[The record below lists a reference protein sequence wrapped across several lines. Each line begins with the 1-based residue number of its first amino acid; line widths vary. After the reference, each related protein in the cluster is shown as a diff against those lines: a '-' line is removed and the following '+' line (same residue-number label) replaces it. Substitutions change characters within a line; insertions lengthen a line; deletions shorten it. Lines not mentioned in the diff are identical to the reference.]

1 MIIFFDSFL
10 EKHKTYHIKDE
21 QLLKDGFKKFL
32 KADACHFPNCR
43 FSLVCNHIHCVRENC
58 NYVLHSSGQLLSHK
72 RKHERLD
79 SEEAYR
85 RFKQAQKAAIAAGNS
100 EGSSPLL
107 SEQLLKSLG
116 GNSQSGSGGVSISPE
131 ITLTVPFSE
140 TSNSSVEK
148 EMSAGFMQQQ
158 QELLKAQKV
167 LSTFKPI
174 QKPSSVPEH
183 VENLEDGI
191 PKSVIQNTSFFDRA
205 TSVEEVENTIRQYFS
220 DYCTKQVG
228 SDKCLPST
236 SGGEQ
241 NEPLNLKNDDTGP
254 KRIECFMT
262 GLDPHFHCLITGC
275 EAVLPKSLNDISEH
289 IKMHELSRIG
299 SEAVSG
305 TASNLQQITS
315 IEGFFNRKRGRPPK
329 NRVVEVYN
337 NSQLP
342 PQAIFT
348 SFKLEKSEGKVN
360 GNNNNNVPE
369 PTVTLIKANPPAFD
383 KVRIVQ
389 PSEKCSDSSCI
400 YDQMLH
406 FHCNFSKSCHFMT
419 NYSNSME
426 LHLEDLHSN
435 IKILDGFSYYDRNY
449 DCRYS
454 SCVHNKINSHFH
466 CSKCDYSF
474 LNPSEMDSHIC
485 RLVVKKEVIENNRH
499 SMESMDDDDRK
510 QVVRAAGTYFPEN
523 SDPESLTPSK
533 DGNFTCDKPFCKLK
547 RKQHYHC
554 DLCNQAFTDAAKLDV
569 HYLRHQSTKLGDF
582 MDAERKR
589 LEENSVELLPIPK
602 PGSSS
607 DASPDKPQD
616 LSKPSNQTLPSFPMP
631 PEFPPD
637 FSLQSFHLA
646 QLALQYPFYYQ
657 NPFIASQFP
666 GLPMPPPLDQPST
679 SMKTA
684 STVPQLIPTHFGFPN
699 PLELSK
705 VPPELLGPMAEL
717 QMKNMMKRK
726 SETEQAY
733 ELTNRIKLMKTAG
746 GAVKPGNVKMFKD
759 EPIPTGYLKFR
770 FNEDCNFPN
779 CGYRNH
785 QSHFHCCRQDCFY
798 SFCDKT
804 RFVQHTARHER
815 LDKLMGDDFKQY
827 RANMRC
833 GHNDCAY
840 NKNLGPNNKS
850 SHFHCLKCDFIC
862 SDTNKVVAHR
872 RQHSKMEY
880 INAAGFKKMANNEKC
895 DYGDEEECPYSM
907 KQTHYHCL
915 HCEKIFIS
923 RAQLGSH
930 RHSES
935 N

>member
-1 MIIFFDSFL
+1 M
-10 EKHKTYHIKDE
+10 
-21 QLLKDGFKKFL
+21 LKDGFKKFL
-32 KADACHFPNCR
+32 KADACNFPNCR
-43 FSLVCNHIHCVRENC
+43 FNLVCNHIHCVRENC
-58 NYVLHSSGQLLSHK
+58 NYVLHSSGQMLSHK

-79 SEEAYR
+79 SEDAYR
-85 RFKQAQKAAIAAGNS
+85 RFKQAQKAAMAAGGMNS
-100 EGSSPLL
+100 ESLSPMLN
-107 SEQLLKSLG
+107 EQLLKTI
-116 GNSQSGSGGVSISPE
+116 NNNPGVSISPE
-131 ITLTVPFSE
+131 VTLTVPFSE
-140 TSNSSVEK
+140 ASNSSVEK
-148 EMSAGFMQQQ
+148 EMSAGFLQQQ
-158 QELLKAQKV
+158 QELLKAQRV

-174 QKPSSVPEH
+174 QKPPSIPDH
-183 VENLEDGI
+183 IENLEDGI
-191 PKSVIQNTSFFDRA
+191 PKSVIQNSSFFERA

-220 DYCTKQVG
+220 DYCTRQVNTG
-228 SDKCLPST
+228 TDKVLPST
-236 SGGEQ
+236 SGEQ
-241 NEPLNLKNDDTGP
+241 NEPLNLKNEGQIP

-262 GLDPHFHCLITGC
+262 GVDPHFHCLIQGC

-299 SEAVSG
+299 SEVSQASG
-305 TASNLQQITS
+305 ASSNLQQITS

-348 SFKLEKSEGKVN
+348 SFKLEKSDAKTSN
-360 GNNNNNVPE
+360 GQHNLNNNNGPE
-369 PTVTLIKANPPAFD
+369 PSVTLMKASQGPSLD
-383 KVRIVQ
+383 RVRIVQ
-389 PSEKCSDSSCI
+389 PADKCPDPSCI

-406 FHCNFSKSCHFMT
+406 FHCNFTRACHFMT
-419 NYSNSME
+419 NYSSSME
-426 LHLEDLHSN
+426 AHLEDLHGN
-435 IKILDGFSYYDRNY
+435 IKILDGFMYFDRNY
-449 DCRYS
+449 DCRYPG
-454 SCVHNKINSHFH
+454 CGHNKVSSHFH
-466 CSKCDYSF
+466 CVKCDYGFS
-474 LNPSEMDSHIC
+474 NSPEMDSHIC
-485 RLVVKKEVIENNRH
+485 RLIVKKEPELNLSRR
-499 SMESMDDDDRK
+499 SLESAEEEERK

-523 SDPESLTPSK
+523 SDPENITPTKEST
-533 DGNFTCDKPFCKLK
+533 TCDKPFCKLK
-547 RKQHYHC
+547 KKVHYHC

-569 HYLRHQSTKLGDF
+569 HYLRHQSSKLGDF
-582 MDAERKR
+582 MDTERRR
-589 LEENSVELLPIPK
+589 LEENSVELVPIPK
-602 PGSSS
+602 ASSS
-607 DASPDKPQD
+607 TETSHDKPQD
-616 LSKPSNQTLPSFPMP
+616 LSKPSPSQTLPSFPMP
-631 PEFPPD
+631 PDFPHD

-657 NPFIASQFP
+657 NPFMAGQFP
-666 GLPMPPPLDQPST
+666 SLPLPPPLDQPST
-679 SMKTA
+679 SMKNPTGLP
-684 STVPQLIPTHFGFPN
+684 TLIPSHFGFPN

-705 VPPELLGPMAEL
+705 VPPELLGPAMAEL

-733 ELTNRIKLMKTAG
+733 ELTNRMKLMKTAT
-746 GAVKPGNVKMFKD
+746 GAAKPNNVKMFKD

-833 GHNDCAY
+833 GHEDCAY
-840 NKNLGPNNKS
+840 NKNIGPNNKS
-850 SHFHCLKCDFIC
+850 SHFHCLKCEFIC

-895 DYGDEEECPYSM
+895 ESVGPDQEECPYSM

-915 HCEKIFIS
+915 HCDKVFIS
-923 RAQLGSH
+923 RAQLSAH
-930 RHSES
+930 RHPGINQS
-935 N
+935 